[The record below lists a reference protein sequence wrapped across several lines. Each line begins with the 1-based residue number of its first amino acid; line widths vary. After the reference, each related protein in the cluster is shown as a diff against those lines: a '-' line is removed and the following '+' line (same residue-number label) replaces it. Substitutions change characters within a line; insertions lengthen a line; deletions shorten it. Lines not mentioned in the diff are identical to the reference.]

1 MPGASKARRPARTSA
16 PPAPGGA
23 VSRPVRRVPR
33 RGRARD
39 AADRVVGEEPLE
51 IRVGDRPLAVMM
63 RTPGDDLDLVAGF
76 LLTEGIVSS
85 PRDLLRLEPAPARD
99 GESHPRNAV
108 VVTLAPGVSVPEERW
123 KRAIAASAACGLCGK
138 VAIEDVIVRAPPV
151 RSAVRVRRA
160 TLLALPGRLRAAQP
174 LFSETGGL
182 HAAGLFD
189 AGGRLLVARED
200 VGRHNAVDK
209 VVGHLARTRAPG
221 APAAEDTILLA
232 SGRAGFEIVQKALV
246 ARIPVVA
253 AVGAPTSLSVDLARR
268 GGMTLVAFL
277 RPGGFSVYAGEE
289 RVL

>member
-1 MPGASKARRPARTSA
+1 M
-16 PPAPGGA
+16 
-23 VSRPVRRVPR
+23 
-33 RGRARD
+33 RD

-51 IRVGDRPLAVMM
+51 IRVGDRPLAVVM

-76 LLTEGIVSS
+76 LLTEGLVSS
-85 PRDLLRLEPAPARD
+85 PHDIARLEPAAARD
-99 GESHPRNAV
+99 GHPGNAV
-108 VVTLAPGVSVPEERW
+108 VATLAPGVSIPEERW

-160 TLLALPGRLRAAQP
+160 TLLALPGRLRAEQT

-189 AGGRLLVARED
+189 ASGRLLVARED

-209 VVGHLARTRAPG
+209 VVGALVRAGTPG
-221 APAAEDTILLA
+221 AEDGLLLA

-277 RPGGFSVYAGEE
+277 RSGGFSVYTGEE
-289 RVL
+289 RVVS